1 MPLRP
6 VEAVN
11 AYGAPYR
18 PGAGDSRIA
27 GQTEVQLRAAL
38 QPASPP
44 HFSPAAWLSPPKSQP
59 AKLRGAAV
67 GLSKRV
73 FAPAGPATTGTKP
86 DTFGVLD
93 HLSPGRISVDR
104 AGRDFTNPEGRA

>member
-6 VEAVN
+6 LEAVN

-18 PGAGDSRIA
+18 PGASDSRIA

-38 QPASPP
+38 QPASPA

-59 AKLRGAAV
+59 AKLRGARV

-73 FAPAGPATTGTKP
+73 FAPAGPATNGAKP
-86 DTFGVLD
+86 GTFGVSD
-93 HLSPGRISVDR
+93 HLSRGRISVDR
-104 AGRDFTNPEGRA
+104 GGTAFTNPEGRA